1 MHDAVLSAIFQA
13 RRDASPRSPARLYHK
28 LRDRSRLRQQM
39 RCFDHDALMH
49 ASAAL
54 DAINEDYQLS
64 TTGRDTHRQLGAV
77 FAGLGARCCLREG
90 G

>member
-1 MHDAVLSAIFQA
+1 
-13 RRDASPRSPARLYHK
+13 
-28 LRDRSRLRQQM
+28 M

-64 TTGRDTHRQLGAV
+64 TTGRDTQDRDTQDHGTTSSRQLIV
-77 FAGLGARCCLREG
+77 SIKI
-90 G
+90 